1 MVQQYPV
8 RKATAE
14 VLTAD
19 ISSPMT
25 PKFPVDVPSYTGPI
39 PPSEYMQGGPG
50 DNRYNID
57 LYNFSCFA
65 CNAAKEI
72 EILLRFS

>member
-25 PKFPVDVPSYTGPI
+25 PKFPIDVPNYTGPI
-39 PPSEYMQGGPG
+39 PPSEYMQGGAG
-50 DNRYNID
+50 DNRYNIV
-57 LYNFSCFA
+57 LYN
-65 CNAAKEI
+65 
-72 EILLRFS
+72 